1 MNSLLTRQLAR
12 QFSSKEKGFTLIE
25 VMVALA
31 IMASL
36 AVALTLL
43 VSQVLDARS
52 QLSEVRASGPE
63 RLVDFLTRTDR
74 QLSQLVVRQAHER
87 GQPLN
92 SSALTLQNNNQEL
105 YWVAAGQWVL
115 PLEDYASRLRLWR
128 LSWDEE
134 EQLLALQSSG
144 LLDAA
149 DEQKWTQVDE
159 LTEVTGISWAFYR
172 DEAWQNTLEGSFPK
186 GLRLTISWRG
196 EDYQRLILLPE
207 LIFIRSATPTKAEG
221 NAAEDAN
228 GEEASNKDD
237 RALRKGL
244 RRLRSR
250 RFRGDDDE

>member
-1 MNSLLTRQLAR
+1 MNSQLTRQLAR

-52 QLSEVRASGPE
+52 QLNEIRANGPE
-63 RLVDFLTRTDR
+63 RLVDFLSRTDR

-92 SSALTLQNNNQEL
+92 SSPLTLQNNNQEL

-221 NAAEDAN
+221 NEN
-228 GEEASNKDD
+228 T
-237 RALRKGL
+237 RKGL

-250 RFRGDDDE
+250 RSRGDDDE